1 MTLKNV
7 RSRSVCFKYDFEI
20 LGRQGGKKESNIG
33 YRILFLK
40 AEEAI

>member
-1 MTLKNV
+1 M
-7 RSRSVCFKYDFEI
+7 I
-20 LGRQGGKKESNIG
+20 LRFLESKGEKKESNIG